1 MRRSRADILADIEY
15 YTQRL
20 NKHPEWLANYT
31 KFKKDYTKWIEEARK
46 ELKAFDE
53 ANNEN

>member
-1 MRRSRADILADIEY
+1 MSRSRAIILADIEY

-53 ANNEN
+53 ANK